1 MEGGRRKSVMAFA
14 IRMRLPNA
22 MIPISLLRRL
32 TSSSRRTS
40 PVISCSVGNKLKLK
54 LKLIIEQK
62 GKYVLA
68 NEFVANVLVKS
79 FTLQPIHYLIDTPLY
94 GRGFIASLYCC

>member
-32 TSSSRRTS
+32 TSSSKRTS
-40 PVISCSVGNKLKLK
+40 PVISCSVRMKEVKIKICL
-54 LKLIIEQK
+54 
-62 GKYVLA
+62 
-68 NEFVANVLVKS
+68 FVPS
-79 FTLQPIHYLIDTPLY
+79 
-94 GRGFIASLYCC
+94 R